1 MQITGGKYNSRKIKT
16 PEYENIKPTLSK
28 TRQGIFNA
36 LSALIDF
43 ENKIFLDMFAGS
55 GIMSLEAV
63 SRGFKVITCE
73 KDKKTALAIKAAF
86 NSLKLTPDLYFGDSI
101 KNILKLNV
109 TPDVIF
115 IDPPYDSD
123 LYEKALNVIKNNN
136 IINENG
142 IIILEHPSDKDI
154 KHIGFELIKFKTY
167 GNKQIT
173 FLQIEKLESTNQAE

>member
-43 ENKIFLDMFAGS
+43 DNKVFLDMFSGS

-63 SRGFKVITCE
+63 SRGFKVIAFE
-73 KDKKTALAIKAAF
+73 KDKKTALAIKASF
-86 NSLKLTPDLYFGDSI
+86 KSLNLTPDLYFGDSL

-109 TPDVIF
+109 KPNVIF

-123 LYEKALNVIKNNN
+123 LYDKSLEIIKKNK
-136 IINENG
+136 IIDENG
-142 IIILEHPSDKDI
+142 IIILEHPIDKSI
-154 KHIGFELIKFKTY
+154 NNIGFELIKFKTY

-173 FLQIEKLESTNQAE
+173 FLKTNQAE